1 MGSMKYNNKGF
12 AAIDVTQIKD
22 FGNSKYND
30 DKNLLSRVPEVIWGG
45 GGIAQ
50 KGYFALF
57 CFFFCVCKK
66 WKPPPLGVSLKFW
79 YPLSETL

>member
-30 DKNLLSRVPEVIWGG
+30 DKNLLPRVPEVI
-45 GGIAQ
+45 
-50 KGYFALF
+50 
-57 CFFFCVCKK
+57 
-66 WKPPPLGVSLKFW
+66 
-79 YPLSETL
+79 